1 MIENINMAQAGDT
14 LYKAMLAIAYPIQQA
29 YVKIVSIIMHLLSIR
44 EQCIFIIQWMQ
55 TFNSSCRWLSI

>member
-1 MIENINMAQAGDT
+1 MIENINMEQAGDI

-29 YVKIVSIIMHLLSIR
+29 YVKIVSIIMHLLSIH

-55 TFNSSCRWLSI
+55 TF